1 MCYNS
6 LKVSDNLK
14 TKTHTTNEKLA
25 IASVNY
31 VRKHTGLNQG
41 LYTLI
46 ASIKN
51 DDGSTTPSNFD
62 KSMILAFDPTFLSGS
77 TEEEIMKVA
86 FLEAYKAYLY
96 FLIQRSEMGL
106 VVTEFSEDELSL
118 FSEEFELGEITESTI
133 IYQLANQYSSKL
145 LSEISKS
152 SLTASNLIKNYYG
165 LYNTRERKH

>member
-1 MCYNS
+1 M
-6 LKVSDNLK
+6 KVSDTLK

-25 IASVNY
+25 IAAVNY
-31 VRKHTGLNQG
+31 ERKHTGLNQG

-51 DDGSTTPSNFD
+51 DDGSFTPSVLD
-62 KSMILAFDPTFLSGS
+62 KSMILAFDPIFLSQS
-77 TEEEIMKVA
+77 TEEEIMNVA

-118 FSEEFELGEITESTI
+118 FSEEFDSGEITETTRV
-133 IYQLANQYSSKL
+133 YQLASKYANQL
-145 LSEISKS
+145 LSDFKDSKI
-152 SLTASNLIKNYYG
+152 TTSNLIKNYYG